1 MVINCSVAG
10 WDLHKVL
17 VDNGN
22 QADII
27 FLHAFDHMGISHSL
41 LKPSDNPLYGFG
53 GKGTFPVG
61 KIELPLSFGVA
72 PNARSDHVTF
82 DIVDMVYPYNAIM
95 GRGSINKF
103 EAVIH
108 RLYLCMK
115 IPGLQGVIIV
125 YGNQQTAC
133 NIERDFVPGQ
143 RNVHCLT
150 THREGFEGTRP
161 VIDEKNKGTA
171 PKQRRNEGGTPRPG
185 YA

>member
-17 VDNGN
+17 VDNGS

-27 FLHAFDHMGISHSL
+27 FLHAFDRMGINHSL
-41 LKPSDNPLYGFG
+41 LKPSDNPLYGFD

-72 PNARSDHVTF
+72 PNARSEQVTF

-103 EAVIH
+103 EAGIH
-108 RLYLCMK
+108 GLYLCMK
-115 IPGLQGVIIV
+115 IPGPQGVITV
-125 YGNQQTAC
+125 YGNQQTAR
-133 NIERDFVPGQ
+133 NIERDFVPGKW
-143 RNVHCLT
+143 NVHCLT
-150 THREGFEGTRP
+150 TQREVSEATRP
-161 VIDEKNKGTA
+161 TTDEKVKA
-171 PKQRRNEGGTPRPG
+171 QL
-185 YA
+185 